1 VLVYVIITKP
11 VKITGDEAVLND
23 MGIMVTSENVALDNM
38 SLIATTSLGSLI
50 TVTESNV
57 NLTNLII
64 SYSVGDDEAIAIDVR
79 GEDTIS
85 DINILNNSIYFE
97 SHVSNDEGYAT
108 AINLEDVEDVIVDN
122 NTVYASVPALYVE
135 TYDYTYFMMG
145 LVYVNPIRIYE
156 ASGLEFTNNN
166 VDVTINDCTASY
178 PTAQAIYLVGSD
190 DVLNQR

>member
-1 VLVYVIITKP
+1 
-11 VKITGDEAVLND
+11 
-23 MGIMVTSENVALDNM
+23 
-38 SLIATTSLGSLI
+38 
-50 TVTESNV
+50 
-57 NLTNLII
+57 
-64 SYSVGDDEAIAIDVR
+64 
-79 GEDTIS
+79 
-85 DINILNNSIYFE
+85 LNNSIYFE

-190 DVLNQR
+190 DVLIKGNNFTMIDTATPLGTSIYLYAVECGFSTDISFVENTSTFQQQVVNPVLVQHTHYKSLPVKLQ